1 MSRRKTPHKPPTI
14 SVQTARLSRALFLPN
29 RPASRG
35 LFYWLKGISMTDNIR
50 GGPLPDLGTLEIMA
64 DWKQDIRKRFERAQ
78 LRYELI
84 GGNGPEIEAL
94 GDEMRDFSRV
104 AQVLKGVISS

>member
-1 MSRRKTPHKPPTI
+1 M
-14 SVQTARLSRALFLPN
+14 QA
-29 RPASRG
+29 
-35 LFYWLKGISMTDNIR
+35 DNKIEA
-50 GGPLPDLGTLEIMA
+50 GPLPDIATLEIMA
-64 DWKQDIRKRFERAQ
+64 DWKQDLRARFERAQ

-104 AQVLKGVISS
+104 AQVLKGVIRS